1 MLYANTVITN
11 TEVVTTERVEE
22 GVTYIEDAGLVPGG
36 AAGGTGAAGGA
47 GGAGG
52 GAYAT
57 GPAAGTGVTGITD
70 ETTGLNEMLNEEGQ
84 TLNEEREEQIAEGET
99 PLAEAPGETPTAP
112 EEETVE
118 ENAAA
123 KAGIRTG
130 LMIGGT
136 VAALGMAAVLAVL
149 IVTQR
154 KRNRAE
160 RR

>member
-1 MLYANTVITN
+1 MVFLTVTPALLCRISILPYLATMAS
-11 TEVVTTERVEE
+11 TVFFTCSSLVTSHWKKAASRP
-22 GVTYIEDAGLVPGG
+22 ASRSSFAFSSPLGLK
-36 AAGGTGAAGGA
+36 
-47 GGAGG
+47 
-52 GAYAT
+52 
-57 GPAAGTGVTGITD
+57 
-70 ETTGLNEMLNEEGQ
+70 
-84 TLNEEREEQIAEGET
+84 EREEQIAEGET

-112 EEETVE
+112 EEETIE

>member
-1 MLYANTVITN
+1 
-11 TEVVTTERVEE
+11 
-22 GVTYIEDAGLVPGG
+22 
-36 AAGGTGAAGGA
+36 
-47 GGAGG
+47 
-52 GAYAT
+52 
-57 GPAAGTGVTGITD
+57 
-70 ETTGLNEMLNEEGQ
+70 MLNEEGQ

>member
-1 MLYANTVITN
+1 MSRRTAPRA
-11 TEVVTTERVEE
+11 VVLACLASLLTL
-22 GVTYIEDAGLVPGG
+22 AGCTSAYDLPLPGG

-47 GGAGG
+47 GGAS

-99 PLAEAPGETPTAP
+99 PLAEAPGETATAP

>member
-47 GGAGG
+47 GGAG

-130 LMIGGT
+130 LMIGGS